1 MKQNNRHHS
10 SFEPSSNKEVLRSIL
25 KYPLFYELPKHFND
39 MWESAPSDSDELDKR
54 VKNSEEKLQDDATG
68 KPYHFLRLMLSN
80 SIYENT
86 ILKDVVIQNDEID
99 NRYQDTRI
107 PKEAIQ
113 FTKIKIVLIQRHI
126 RFILNALDTYKVM
139 LEHYESLPKKNKI
152 TQEDIDNELIDTIIL
167 SKMNS
172 SLKGDTKT
180 DENVLDILKDTSNK
194 QNKKTAYTYLAN
206 AKELGIPF
214 KELRSAYPAYRSNFR
229 DDGSFTHCVEI
240 YSYYFFL
247 NNFTYGTKE
256 EAAKFSYSTVEYIKH
271 IIHNTTYS
279 PYINSYYRSLLDKIA
294 DTKDNL
300 PYSLRY
306 QDIIHCDIS
315 ANDDSDSSMGFYF
328 PKTNSTYSEKLPK

>member
-10 SFEPSSNKEVLRSIL
+10 GFEPSLNKEVFRSIL

-39 MWESAPSDSDELDKR
+39 MWESVPSDSSELDKR
-54 VKNSEEKLQDDATG
+54 LKNSEEQLQDDATG
-68 KPYHFLRLMLSN
+68 KPYHFLKLMLSN

-86 ILKDVVIQNDEID
+86 PLKDIVIQNDEID
-99 NRYQDTRI
+99 NRYQGTRI

-113 FTKIKIVLIQRHI
+113 FTKIKIVLMQRHI

-139 LEHYESLPKKNKI
+139 MEHYDSLPKKNKI

-167 SKMNS
+167 NKMNP
-172 SLKGDTKT
+172 SLTGDTKT
-180 DENVLDILKDTSNK
+180 DVNILDTLKDTSNK
-194 QNKKTAYTYLAN
+194 QNKKTAYPYLAN

-214 KELRSAYPAYRSNFR
+214 KELRSTYPTYRSGFR
-229 DDGSFTHCVEI
+229 DDSNFINCVEI

-279 PYINSYYRSLLDKIA
+279 SYTNSYHKSLLDKIA